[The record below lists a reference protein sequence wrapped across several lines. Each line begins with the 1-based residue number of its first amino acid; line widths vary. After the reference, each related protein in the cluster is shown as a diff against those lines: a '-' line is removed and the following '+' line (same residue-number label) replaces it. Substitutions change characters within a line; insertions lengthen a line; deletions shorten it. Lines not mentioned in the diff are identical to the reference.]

1 MILKT
6 TTYIY
11 IFTNHWRMWI
21 QTTRKMCQI
30 FLTHVLFVFIFPAF
44 ILYSFSSDT
53 GHSIKK
59 VLLWI
64 LMYFVGFIFVLVLSF
79 TCYFFSQFNRYSEF
93 IRFSSNWW
101 KNFSIKIVMISA
113 ADDITKNR
121 PTSKLFVVIFLK
133 KFTAGNWNI
142 VKIIICFIIP
152 TLYFH
157 NSSKNVKS

>member
-11 IFTNHWRMWI
+11 IYIYKSLENVNTNNKEDVPNFSNSRFVCFT
-21 QTTRKMCQI
+21 
-30 FLTHVLFVFIFPAF
+30 FPAF

-101 KNFSIKIVMISA
+101 KNFSVKIVMISA

-152 TLYFH
+152 TLYF
-157 NSSKNVKS
+157 S